1 MLDRRKL
8 GLGELAFI
16 SLNFSPH
23 TAEAFASLE
32 KLVENSEEVLTC
44 HRVTGEADFV
54 MTVVAEDL
62 DSVRDFIDTVLRSLP
77 NVATI
82 RTSLSLR
89 EVKFSSRLPLPGAR

>member
-1 MLDRRKL
+1 
-8 GLGELAFI
+8 
-16 SLNFSPH
+16 
-23 TAEAFASLE
+23 
-32 KLVENSEEVLTC
+32 
-44 HRVTGEADFV
+44 
-54 MTVVAEDL
+54 VAEDL